1 VKAPAWIVTALSPT
15 VLCSAYRIGF
25 TYLWD
30 QAATCRKFAER
41 ADDLLVKG
49 ELLALASV
57 CEAIADNIDDHLT
70 EEEERA
76 PPDRLPRLS

>member
-1 VKAPAWIVTALSPT
+1 MDCHRSKPNGT
-15 VLCSAYRIGF
+15 VFSIQDWL

-70 EEEERA
+70 EEEDRA